1 MFRERIA
8 PTPNTQYPALT
19 MDTDV
24 TKPPLGLLLR
34 VWLALG
40 LQSFGGG
47 VATLALIRQAVVER
61 HRWMPEA
68 EFAREWTLVQAA
80 PGINLLAMTI
90 LIGRR
95 LAGWRGIAICMIGL
109 LLPSVTVTILLT
121 AGYAHIQRLSLMR
134 AALRGI
140 VPATVGLG
148 ALTAYQMARSP
159 LMAARREGKFSFLAY
174 SGILLA
180 SMLAALRWR
189 SSVIVILG
197 VAGMAGALAHRLRQN
212 APQIGQI
219 ENQPVAESEEPS
231 RDASIPTNVPAS
243 STQEEPAP

>member
-1 MFRERIA
+1 
-8 PTPNTQYPALT
+8 

-47 VATLALIRQAVVER
+47 AATLALIRQAVVER

-68 EFAREWTLVQAA
+68 EFTREWTLVQAA
-80 PGINLLAMTI
+80 PGINLIAMTI

-140 VPATVGLG
+140 VPAAVGMG

-159 LMAARREGKFSFLAY
+159 LMEARREGKFSFLAY

-180 SMLAALRWR
+180 SMLAALHWR

-197 VAGMAGALAHRLRQN
+197 AAGMAGALAHRQREN
-212 APQIGQI
+212 TRTAGQS
-219 ENQPVAESEEPS
+219 ESGPVAEREEPS
-231 RDASIPTNVPAS
+231 RNAPVPTNEHAS
-243 STQEEPAP
+243 STDGDDAP